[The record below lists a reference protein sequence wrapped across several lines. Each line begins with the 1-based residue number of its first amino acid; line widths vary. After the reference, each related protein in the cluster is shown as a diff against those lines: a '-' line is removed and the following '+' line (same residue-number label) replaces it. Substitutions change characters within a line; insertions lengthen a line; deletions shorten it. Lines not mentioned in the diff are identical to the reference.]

1 MSWGS
6 HQTQLGSPLG
16 RCRLL
21 KGGFVGIYWIICGG
35 TLCCTA
41 VGQDRAL
48 LVEVKEAAAEPY
60 DSALS

>member
-6 HQTQLGSPLG
+6 HQKQLDSPRG

-21 KGGFVGIYWIICGG
+21 KRGFVGIYWIICGG
-35 TLCCTA
+35 ILCCTA
-41 VGQDRAL
+41 DGQDRAL
-48 LVEVKEAAAEPY
+48 LVEAKAAAVEPY